1 MFGQYTRETSNTRIA
16 ARVTRRGRGYAPR
29 LSLDRPSPFADFG
42 SDPTRQFLIPVL
54 ITVPMALA
62 LAFGG
67 PHYMAALAIVGV
79 GGGLFLANP
88 KAFILVFLTLIAL
101 RNFVAGGDRITLGG
115 FDFDLGGLVNVL
127 ATGIGFVY
135 FLVLWK
141 NPFKGRSLTVPYGAF
156 LGLFAVSMAWAPEDR
171 WSSRFVTRL
180 AAPFFTYLIISDMLD
195 KKMVKQVITA
205 IYASSVV
212 PILYGFYQWAT
223 GQGNDVTEG
232 YVRVN
237 SSFFHPAHFSMY
249 LTFLFCLAYAEF
261 LDDARTNRGF
271 RLVYIGMLVALEIS
285 TYTRISWLAM
295 LVCWVYLSWIYNKR
309 SYLVAGG
316 LVGAFGLVA
325 FGRGV
330 LARMEDAGAVFQT
343 GADVYDLNTSVGWRL
358 YFWDE
363 LQRRFWEHQWLG
375 HGAGSSVMLGV
386 ELFGQEA
393 APHNG
398 YLRVAYETGWLGV
411 AFFAWVLLTMMW
423 QGFRL
428 IRRRR
433 AGQLAM
439 VSHVY
444 VTMTLTYVMLNATD
458 NILEYY
464 EVAIYQ
470 WAILSLVEYNNLRAA
485 RAGYIEAA
493 GFEEDVEVEADE
505 VHEVAEQIRAD
516 EAAEAEAAAVRA
528 LARRR

>member
-1 MFGQYTRETSNTRIA
+1 ML
-16 ARVTRRGRGYAPR
+16 V
-29 LSLDRPSPFADFG
+29 
-42 SDPTRQFLIPVL
+42 
-54 ITVPMALA
+54 TVPLALA
-62 LAFGG
+62 LGFGG
-67 PHYMAALAIVGV
+67 PNYMAALAIVGV
-79 GGGLFLANP
+79 GGGVFLANP
-88 KAFILVFLTLIAL
+88 KAFILGFLTLIAL
-101 RNFVAGGDRITLGG
+101 RNFVAGGDRMRMGG

-156 LGLFAVSMAWAPEDR
+156 LGLFAVSIAWAPEDR

-195 KKMVKQVITA
+195 RKMVKQVIAA
-205 IYASSVV
+205 IYASSAI
-212 PILYGFYQWAT
+212 PIVYGFYQWAT
-223 GQGNDVTEG
+223 GQGNDITEG

-249 LTFLFCLAYAEF
+249 LTFLFCIAYAEF
-261 LDDARTNRGF
+261 LDEQRTNRGL
-271 RLVYIGMLVALEIS
+271 RLLYIVCLVLLEIS
-285 TYTRISWLAM
+285 TYTRISWVAM
-295 LVCWVYLSWIYNKR
+295 FVCWVYLSWVYQR
-309 SYLVAGG
+309 RTYL
-316 LVGAFGLVA
+316 LVGSILGAFGLVA
-325 FGRGV
+325 FGRGIV
-330 LARMEDAGAVFQT
+330 ARMSDATTVFAEQ
-343 GADVYDLNTSVGWRL
+343 ADMYDLNTSVGWRL

-363 LQRRFWEHQWLG
+363 LSRRFWDHPILG

-398 YLRVAYETGWLGV
+398 YLRVAYETGGVGV
-411 AFFAWVLLTMMW
+411 ALFAWVLLTMLW
-423 QGFRL
+423 QGYRL
-428 IRRRR
+428 IRRRSY
-433 AGQLAM
+433 GGLTL

-444 VTMTLTYVMLNATD
+444 VTMTLSYVMLNATD

-485 RAGYIEAA
+485 RRGFIEAA
-493 GFEEDVEVEADE
+493 RFEKELEVDEDEMVEVD
-505 VHEVAEQIRAD
+505 EQIRAD
-516 EAAEAEAAAVRA
+516 DEAEAERERSKAAAG
-528 LARRR
+528 

>member
-1 MFGQYTRETSNTRIA
+1 
-16 ARVTRRGRGYAPR
+16 
-29 LSLDRPSPFADFG
+29 
-42 SDPTRQFLIPVL
+42 
-54 ITVPMALA
+54 MALA

-67 PHYMAALAIVGV
+67 PQHMAALAIIGV

-88 KAFILVFLTLIAL
+88 KAFILVFLTLIAM
-101 RNFVAGGDRITLGG
+101 RNFIAGGDRIAISG

-141 NPFKGRSLTVPYGAF
+141 NPFRGRSLTVSYGAF
-156 LGLFAVSMAWAPEDR
+156 LLLFAVSIAWADEDR
-171 WSSRFVTRL
+171 WSTRFVSRL

-195 KKMVKQVITA
+195 RRMVKQVITA
-205 IYASSVV
+205 IYASSAV
-212 PILYGFYQWAT
+212 PIVYGFYQWGT
-223 GQGNDVTEG
+223 GQGNDITEG
-232 YVRVN
+232 YVRAN

-261 LDDARTNRGF
+261 LDETKQNRGL
-271 RLVYIGMLVALEIS
+271 RLLYLLALVSLEIS
-285 TYTRISWLAM
+285 TYTRISWVAM
-295 LVCWVYLSWIYNKR
+295 LICWVYPSWIYKKR
-309 SYLVAGG
+309 SYLLAGTAF
-316 LVGAFGLVA
+316 GAFGLLA
-325 FGRGV
+325 FGSGI
-330 LARMEDAGAVFQT
+330 LARMTDAASVFE
-343 GADVYDLNTSVGWRL
+343 ANAELYDLNTSVGWRL

-363 LQRRFWEHQWLG
+363 LTRRFWEHPWLG

-398 YLRVAYETGWLGV
+398 YLRVAYETGAAGV
-411 AFFAWVLLTMMW
+411 VLFAWVLGTMMW

-428 IRRRR
+428 IRKQRT
-433 AGQLAM
+433 GNLSF

-444 VTMTLTYVMLNATD
+444 VTMTLTYVLLNATD

-470 WAILSLVEYNNLRAA
+470 WAILSLVEFNNVRAA
-485 RAGYIEAA
+485 RAGIIEEATFEEAVELDEEEVAALAAEVAAEEEEAA
-493 GFEEDVEVEADE
+493 G
-505 VHEVAEQIRAD
+505 
-516 EAAEAEAAAVRA
+516 EAAQ
-528 LARRR
+528 LARR

>member
-1 MFGQYTRETSNTRIA
+1 
-16 ARVTRRGRGYAPR
+16 
-29 LSLDRPSPFADFG
+29 
-42 SDPTRQFLIPVL
+42 
-54 ITVPMALA
+54 MALA

-67 PHYMAALAIVGV
+67 PQHMAALAIIGV

-88 KAFILVFLTLIAL
+88 KAFILVFLTLIAM
-101 RNFVAGGDRITLGG
+101 RNFIAGGDRIAISG

-141 NPFKGRSLTVPYGAF
+141 NPFRGRSLTVSYGAF
-156 LGLFAVSMAWAPEDR
+156 LLLFAVSIAWADEDR
-171 WSSRFVTRL
+171 WSTRFVSRL

-195 KKMVKQVITA
+195 RRMVKQVITA
-205 IYASSVV
+205 IYASSAV
-212 PILYGFYQWAT
+212 PIVYGFYQWGT
-223 GQGNDVTEG
+223 GQGNDITEG

-261 LDDARTNRGF
+261 LDETKQNRGL
-271 RLVYIGMLVALEIS
+271 RLLYLLALVSLEIS
-285 TYTRISWLAM
+285 TYTRISWVAM
-295 LVCWVYLSWIYNKR
+295 LICWVYLSWIYKKR
-309 SYLVAGG
+309 SYLLAGTAF
-316 LVGAFGLVA
+316 GAFGLLA
-325 FGRGV
+325 FGSGI
-330 LARMEDAGAVFQT
+330 LARMTDAASVFE
-343 GADVYDLNTSVGWRL
+343 ANAELYDLNTSVGWRL

-363 LQRRFWEHQWLG
+363 LTRRFWEHPWLG

-398 YLRVAYETGWLGV
+398 YLRVAYETGAAGV
-411 AFFAWVLLTMMW
+411 VLFAWVLGTMMW

-428 IRRRR
+428 IRKQRT
-433 AGQLAM
+433 GNLSF

-444 VTMTLTYVMLNATD
+444 VTMTLTYVLLNATD

-470 WAILSLVEYNNLRAA
+470 WAILSLVEFNNVRAA
-485 RAGYIEAA
+485 RAGIIEEATFEEAVELDEEEVAALAAEVAAEEEEAA
-493 GFEEDVEVEADE
+493 G
-505 VHEVAEQIRAD
+505 
-516 EAAEAEAAAVRA
+516 EAAQ
-528 LARRR
+528 LARR

>member
-1 MFGQYTRETSNTRIA
+1 M
-16 ARVTRRGRGYAPR
+16 
-29 LSLDRPSPFADFG
+29 
-42 SDPTRQFLIPVL
+42 IPLL
-54 ITVPMALA
+54 ITIPMALA
-62 LAFGG
+62 LGFGG
-67 PHYMAALAIVGV
+67 PNYMAALAIVGV
-79 GGGLFLANP
+79 GGGVFLANP
-88 KAFILVFLTLIAL
+88 KAFILGFLTLIAL
-101 RNFVAGGDRITLGG
+101 RNFVAGGDRMAVAG

-141 NPFKGRSLTVPYGAF
+141 NPFKGRSLTVSYGAF
-156 LGLFAVSMAWAPEDR
+156 LGLFAVSMLWAPEDR

-195 KKMVKQVITA
+195 RKMVRQVITA
-205 IYASSVV
+205 IYASSVI
-212 PILYGFYQWAT
+212 PILYGFFQWAT
-223 GQGNDVTEG
+223 GQGNEVTEG

-261 LDDARTNRGF
+261 LDEGRSNRAL
-271 RLVYIGMLVALEIS
+271 RLAYILCLVALEIA
-285 TYTRISWLAM
+285 TYTRISWVAM
-295 LVCWVYLSWIYNKR
+295 LVCWIYLSWVYER
-309 SYLVAGG
+309 RGYLLIGG
-316 LVGAFGLVA
+316 LVGLFGLVA
-325 FGRGV
+325 FGGGII
-330 LARMEDAGAVFQT
+330 ARMSDATTVFDPS
-343 GADVYDLNTSVGWRL
+343 ADMYDLNTSVGWRL

-363 LQRRFWEHQWLG
+363 LVRRFWEAPLFG

-398 YLRVAYETGWLGV
+398 YLRVAYETGGVGV
-411 AFFAWVLLTMMW
+411 ALFAWVLLTMLW

-428 IRRRR
+428 IRKRSY
-433 AGQLAM
+433 GGLAL

-444 VTMTLTYVMLNATD
+444 VTMTLSYVMLNATD

-485 RAGYIEAA
+485 RRGFIEQARFEQDLEVDETELADVAA
-493 GFEEDVEVEADE
+493 
-505 VHEVAEQIRAD
+505 QIRED
-516 EAAEAEAAAVRA
+516 DAAELEKVGHV
-528 LARRR
+528 RRR

>member
-1 MFGQYTRETSNTRIA
+1 
-16 ARVTRRGRGYAPR
+16 
-29 LSLDRPSPFADFG
+29 
-42 SDPTRQFLIPVL
+42 
-54 ITVPMALA
+54 MALA

-67 PHYMAALAIVGV
+67 PQHMAALAIIGV

-88 KAFILVFLTLIAL
+88 KAFILVFLTLIAM
-101 RNFVAGGDRITLGG
+101 RNFIAGGDRINIGG

-141 NPFKGRSLTVPYGAF
+141 NPFRGRSLTVSYGAF
-156 LGLFAVSMAWAPEDR
+156 LALFAISIAWADEDR
-171 WSSRFVTRL
+171 WSTRFVSRL

-195 KKMVKQVITA
+195 RRMVKQVITA

-212 PILYGFYQWAT
+212 PIVYGFYQWGT
-223 GQGNDVTEG
+223 GQGNEVTEG

-261 LDDARTNRGF
+261 LDETKKNRGL
-271 RLVYIGMLVALEIS
+271 RLLYLVALVALEIS
-285 TYTRISWLAM
+285 TYTRISWVAM
-295 LVCWVYLSWIYNKR
+295 LLCWVYLSWIYNKR
-309 SYLVAGG
+309 SYLVAGTA
-316 LVGAFGLVA
+316 LGAFGLLA
-325 FGRGV
+325 FGSGI
-330 LARMEDAGAVFQT
+330 LARMTDAAAVFDT
-343 GADVYDLNTSVGWRL
+343 NAELYDLNTSVGWRL

-363 LQRRFWEHQWLG
+363 LTRRFWDHPWLG

-398 YLRVAYETGWLGV
+398 YLRVAYETGAAGV
-411 AFFAWVLLTMMW
+411 ALFAWVLGTMMW

-433 AGQLAM
+433 TGSLSF

-444 VTMTLTYVMLNATD
+444 VTMTLTYVLLNATD

-470 WAILSLVEYNNLRAA
+470 WAILSLVEFNNVRAA
-485 RAGYIEAA
+485 RAGIIEEAK
-493 GFEEDVEVEADE
+493 FEEAVEVDE
-505 VHEVAEQIRAD
+505 EEVAELAAEIAAE
-516 EAAEAEAAAVRA
+516 EAEVAEAEQ
-528 LARRR
+528 LARR

>member
-1 MFGQYTRETSNTRIA
+1 MAS
-16 ARVTRRGRGYAPR
+16 
-29 LSLDRPSPFADFG
+29 PSPFADFG
-42 SDPTRQFLIPVL
+42 SDPSRQFAIPLL

-67 PHYMAALAIVGV
+67 PQYMAALAIVGV

-88 KAFILVFLTLIAL
+88 KIFILVFLTLISM
-101 RNFVAGGDRITLGG
+101 RNFVAGGDRINVGG

-156 LGLFAVSMAWAPEDR
+156 LALFAVSMAWADETR

-195 KKMVKQVITA
+195 KRMMRQVINA
-205 IYASSVV
+205 IYMSSAI
-212 PILYGFYQWAT
+212 PIVYGFYQWAT
-223 GQGNDVTEG
+223 GQGNDITEG

-261 LDDARTNRGF
+261 LDEAKSNRGL
-271 RLVYIGMLVALEIS
+271 RLLYIGALVALEIS
-285 TYTRISWLAM
+285 TYTRISWVAM
-295 LVCWVYLSWIYNKR
+295 LVCWVYLSWVYKKR
-309 SYLVAGG
+309 TYLLAGG
-316 LVGAFGLVA
+316 LIGAFGLVA
-325 FGRGV
+325 FGGGIV
-330 LARMEDAGAVFQT
+330 ARMLDASSAFDASVG
-343 GADVYDLNTSVGWRL
+343 DVYDLNTSVGWRL

-363 LQRRFWEHQWLG
+363 LTRRFWENPWLG

-398 YLRVAYETGWLGV
+398 YLRVAYETGWAGV
-411 AFFAWVLLTMMW
+411 ILFGWVLGTMMW

-428 IRRRR
+428 IRRRSN
-433 AGQLAM
+433 GGLAM

-444 VTMTLTYVMLNATD
+444 VTMTISYVMLNATD

-470 WAILSLVEYNNLRAA
+470 WAILSLVEYNNVRAA
-485 RAGYIEAA
+485 RSGYIEVAR
-493 GFEEDVEVEADE
+493 FEEDVEVEAE
-505 VHEVAEQIRAD
+505 ELSEVAAQIEAD
-516 EAAEAEAAAVRA
+516 EAAALEAAAAAKLGPRFG
-528 LARRR
+528 R

>member
-1 MFGQYTRETSNTRIA
+1 
-16 ARVTRRGRGYAPR
+16 
-29 LSLDRPSPFADFG
+29 
-42 SDPTRQFLIPVL
+42 
-54 ITVPMALA
+54 MALA

-67 PHYMAALAIVGV
+67 PQHMAALAIIGV

-88 KAFILVFLTLIAL
+88 KAFILVFLTLIAM
-101 RNFVAGGDRITLGG
+101 RNFIAGGDRIAISG

-141 NPFKGRSLTVPYGAF
+141 NPFRGRSLTVSYGAF
-156 LGLFAVSMAWAPEDR
+156 LLLFAVSIAWADEDR
-171 WSSRFVTRL
+171 WSTRFVSRL

-195 KKMVKQVITA
+195 RRMVKQVITA
-205 IYASSVV
+205 IYASSAV
-212 PILYGFYQWAT
+212 PIVYGFYQWGT
-223 GQGNDVTEG
+223 GQGNDITEG

-261 LDDARTNRGF
+261 LDETKQNRGL
-271 RLVYIGMLVALEIS
+271 RLLYLLALVSLEIS
-285 TYTRISWLAM
+285 TYTRISWVAM
-295 LVCWVYLSWIYNKR
+295 LICWVYLSWIYKKR
-309 SYLVAGG
+309 SYLLAGTA
-316 LVGAFGLVA
+316 LGAFGLLA
-325 FGRGV
+325 FGSGI
-330 LARMEDAGAVFQT
+330 LARMTDAASVFE
-343 GADVYDLNTSVGWRL
+343 ANAELYDLNTSVGWRL

-363 LQRRFWEHQWLG
+363 LTRRFWEHPWLG

-398 YLRVAYETGWLGV
+398 YLRVAYETGAAGV
-411 AFFAWVLLTMMW
+411 VLFAWVLGTMMW

-428 IRRRR
+428 IRRQRT
-433 AGQLAM
+433 GTLSF

-444 VTMTLTYVMLNATD
+444 VTMTLTYVLLNATD

-470 WAILSLVEYNNLRAA
+470 WAILSLVEFNNVRAA
-485 RAGYIEAA
+485 RAGIIEEA
-493 GFEEDVEVEADE
+493 GFEEAVELDE
-505 VHEVAEQIRAD
+505 EEVAALAAEVVA
-516 EAAEAEAAAVRA
+516 EEAAAAEAEQI
-528 LARRR
+528 ARR